1 MSSLTIP
8 STEIGKLRPLNIL
21 RDLPKVADLVEL
33 CFHKNMDSEGKS
45 YVRQMRAAS
54 QDRRY
59 LTWASNSLPL
69 KGYVWEDKKE
79 IVGNISII
87 PFRKAKKNVILLAN
101 IAVHPDYRRKGIA
114 RQLTQ
119 KGIEDAEK
127 RGAASIWL
135 HVEKNNLGAINL
147 YKELGFKAHS
157 LRTTWVVDAKL
168 PPKEKKSPQIISN
181 AARFWDVENSWLNRA
196 YPEEIRWY
204 RMPEWKTFKPGIR
217 YWFYRLFVEYDI
229 QQWAT
234 QKDGSLQALL
244 LWMRTYTRHAPIW
257 LAASPQADS
266 ESITKLL
273 LYARLKLAAPRRI
286 LTLDYP
292 ADQFT
297 TAFKNAGFTPR
308 RTLLW
313 MRKS

>member
-1 MSSLTIP
+1 MSNLPLIP
-8 STEIGKLRPLNIL
+8 TEFGKLRPLNIL

-45 YVRQMRAAS
+45 YVQQMRDAS
-54 QDRRY
+54 RDRRY

-69 KGYVWEDKKE
+69 KGYVWEDKKC

-127 RGAASIWL
+127 RGAEAIWL
-135 HVEKNNLGAINL
+135 HVEKNNLGAIRL
-147 YKELGFKAHS
+147 YKELGFEAHS
-157 LRTTWVVDAKL
+157 LRTTWVVNVKL
-168 PPKEKKSPQIISN
+168 PLKTQKSKKITPGSTHFWEKE
-181 AARFWDVENSWLNRA
+181 RLWLNRT
-196 YPEEIRWY
+196 YPTEINWY
-204 RMPEWKTFKPGIR
+204 RMPDWKNFKPGIR

-229 QQWAT
+229 QQWAI
-234 QKDGSLQALL
+234 QKDDSLQAVL

-257 LAASPQADS
+257 LAVSPQADS
-266 ESITKLL
+266 ESVTKLL
-273 LYARLKLAAPRRI
+273 LYARRKLIAPRRT

-292 ADQFT
+292 ADQLT
-297 TAFKNAGFTPR
+297 TAIEGAGFTPR

>member
-33 CFHKNMDSEGKS
+33 CFHKNMGSEGKS

-69 KGYVWEDKKE
+69 KGYVWENEKE

-229 QQWAT
+229 RRWAT

-273 LYARLKLAAPRRI
+273 LYARLKLAAPRRV

-297 TAFKNAGFTPR
+297 TAFENAGFAPR

-313 MRKS
+313 MQKS